1 MNDNIQLTSGQ
12 EGYIE
17 YKSANPFEFYHIL
30 NELDKAQEIDAQG
43 WLIFPEK
50 GKGPFPVIFCVHG
63 SDNWGGHHHEHIVNF
78 LEAGFAIFR
87 VHSFD
92 SRGIASTVEDQMSV
106 TAAMMMVD
114 TFEAMKIVSKHPDV
128 DSSRLGITGWS
139 LGGTVSFYSFWEPL
153 AEKLAPEGERF
164 KCCLPFYPATY
175 IKPLENRWNS
185 GPILNLVGES
195 DNYTPASL
203 VQTMSEIINNSGGNS
218 SVISYPGGE
227 HSFDSINPVTNWP
240 DAIAVSEKFCT
251 IATDG
256 NMTYETD
263 SGEILGI
270 NQPEDRLKVF
280 ESGEIHF
287 GARTGGDWS
296 IRRQC
301 KKDALNYFKENL

>member
-1 MNDNIQLTSGQ
+1 M
-12 EGYIE
+12 
-17 YKSANPFEFYHIL
+17 
-30 NELDKAQEIDAQG
+30 
-43 WLIFPEK
+43 
-50 GKGPFPVIFCVHG
+50 
-63 SDNWGGHHHEHIVNF
+63 
-78 LEAGFAIFR
+78 
-87 VHSFD
+87 
-92 SRGIASTVEDQMSV
+92 
-106 TAAMMMVD
+106 
-114 TFEAMKIVSKHPDV
+114 
-128 DSSRLGITGWS
+128 
-139 LGGTVSFYSFWEPL
+139 
-153 AEKLAPEGERF
+153 
-164 KCCLPFYPATY
+164 
-175 IKPLENRWNS
+175 
-185 GPILNLVGES
+185 NLVGES

-301 KKDALNYFKENL
+301 KKDALNFFKENL